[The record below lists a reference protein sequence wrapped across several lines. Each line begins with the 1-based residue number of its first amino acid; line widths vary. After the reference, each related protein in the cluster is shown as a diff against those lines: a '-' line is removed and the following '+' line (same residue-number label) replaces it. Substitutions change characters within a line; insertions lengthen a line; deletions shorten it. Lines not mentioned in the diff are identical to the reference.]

1 MKISSVHIASFGK
14 FKDFTF
20 NFSDGFNIIYGD
32 NEDGKTTIMSFIK
45 MMFYG
50 SHTKSSDLTKNLRK
64 KYTPWDSDFMAG
76 SVDFTHNGISYRL
89 EREFKG
95 SSTDKI
101 TLINLDLGTKTAL
114 SGKTE
119 PGSEFFGLSA
129 GAFEKSL
136 FVGSLGSPEKDELAD
151 GEINSKLSNIITTG
165 DEDISFEMVKKRI
178 LLHI

>member
-1 MKISSVHIASFGK
+1 MKINSIHIASFGK

-32 NEDGKTTIMSFIK
+32 NEDGKTTIMAFIK

-50 SHTKSSDLTKNLRK
+50 SRTKSSDLNKNLRK

-76 SVDFTHNGISYRL
+76 SVDFTHNGTSYRL

-101 TLINLDLGTKTAL
+101 TLINLDMGTKTAL

-119 PGSEFFGLSA
+119 PGSEFSVL
-129 GAFEKSL
+129 
-136 FVGSLGSPEKDELAD
+136 V
-151 GEINSKLSNIITTG
+151 
-165 DEDISFEMVKKRI
+165 
-178 LLHI
+178 